1 MDMTLRIERDSD
13 AQRTTIRLIGR
24 IRCEHLDELKAQ
36 IRDGGSMVELDLDEV
51 SLVDLNVVRF
61 LGTCQTEGVVI
72 LHCSPYIRDWIAE
85 EIKSSSPSQ
94 NM

>member
-1 MDMTLRIERDSD
+1 
-13 AQRTTIRLIGR
+13 
-24 IRCEHLDELKAQ
+24 
-36 IRDGGSMVELDLDEV
+36 MVELDLDEV